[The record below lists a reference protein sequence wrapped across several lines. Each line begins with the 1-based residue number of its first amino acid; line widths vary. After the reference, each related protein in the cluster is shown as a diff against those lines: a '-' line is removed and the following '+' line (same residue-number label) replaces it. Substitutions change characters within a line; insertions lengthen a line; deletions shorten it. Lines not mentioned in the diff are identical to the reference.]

1 MNKSTFLHHKFAI
14 AATGLAVLAAAAPAH
29 ADEQL
34 FGFVRGSE
42 TLPKGKSEVYQ
53 FVTMRTGKAEGSYY
67 GFDFETEVEH
77 GFTDKWQASLAVEQH
92 YFNNSGVNG
101 DRDAL
106 DDTDAYKFGGLAAST
121 KYNLWSPFKDPL
133 GVALRLE
140 GGYLWH
146 DEVDGL
152 LQHERYVAPEID
164 LQKNFLDD
172 TLITEAWGGAEW
184 AWGKQPAEQYPKEM
198 SFQGGMGVSYRFAP
212 NWFFG
217 PEINSRA
224 EYPQFDFGNF
234 EHVVVYAGPSLH
246 YSSERWWVTLSY
258 VYQVWGNGVDEP
270 ADGKTYAEETTSKVR
285 LKVGFNF

>member
-1 MNKSTFLHHKFAI
+1 MQNNRRFYMQSAFLAISFATC
-14 AATGLAVLAAAAPAH
+14 AAQ

-53 FVTMRTGKAEGSYY
+53 FITMRTGKPEGSYY

-77 GFTDKWQASLAVEQH
+77 GFTDKWQASLALEQH
-92 YFNNSGVNG
+92 YFNNYGVDG

-106 DDTDAYKFGGLAAST
+106 DDKNACKFGGITAST

-140 GGYLWH
+140 GGYLWN

-152 LQHERYVAPEID
+152 TQHERYIAPEID
-164 LQKNFLDD
+164 LQKNFRDD
-172 TLITEAWGGAEW
+172 TLITEGWFGPEF
-184 AWGKQPAEQYPKEM
+184 AWGKQPAEQYPRELAI
-198 SFQGGMGVSYRFAP
+198 QGGAGVSYRFAP
-212 NWFFG
+212 NWFIG
-217 PEINSRA
+217 LESHARA
-224 EYPQFDFGNF
+224 EYPMMDFNNF
-234 EHVVVYAGPSLH
+234 EHVVVYAGPSIH
-246 YSSERWWVTLSY
+246 YSSERWWATLTCA
-258 VYQVWGNGVDEP
+258 YQVWGDGVDEP
-270 ADGKTYAEETTSKVR
+270 ADGRTYAEETDMQIR